1 MARTGFIGA
10 GNMATSIIGGLL
22 QAGHVA
28 SDIRASDPAPSERA
42 QKSGIDIVNDNSQIC
57 RWADVLVLAV
67 KPQTMEGVCKQIA
80 PTMQKH
86 RALIISI
93 AAGITSNSICHWLGA
108 SVPCIRVMPNTPALH
123 GLGMSGFFANEQCSA
138 NDIETALSLM
148 QTVGKVIQVRDEP
161 TIDLVTA
168 ISGSGPAYFF
178 LLIEAMIKSGMTQGL
193 SEQEARTLA
202 TQTAIGAAAMADQS
216 DTSVQDLRRRVTS
229 PGGTTERAIA
239 TMIDGG
245 FFELIDDA
253 VRAAALRSVELSTQL
268 GVNPDE

>member
-10 GNMATSIIGGLL
+10 GNMASSIIGGLL
-22 QAGHVA
+22 QAGHA
-28 SDIRASDPAPSERA
+28 PSHIRASDPTPSEYV
-42 QKSGIDIVNDNSQIC
+42 KESGIDILNDNSELC

-67 KPQTMEGVCKQIA
+67 KPQSMEGVCKQIA
-80 PTMQKH
+80 PAFREH
-86 RALIISI
+86 NALIISI
-93 AAGITSNSICHWLGA
+93 AAGITSNSICSWLGT
-108 SVPCIRVMPNTPALH
+108 SVPCIRVMPNTPALL
-123 GLGMSGFFANEQCSA
+123 GLGMSGFFANKQCSTG
-138 NDIETALSLM
+138 DIETALSIM
-148 QTVGKVIQVRDEP
+148 QTVGKVIQVHDEN

-178 LLIEAMIKSGMTQGL
+178 LLIEAMIKSGMAQGL

-216 DTSVQDLRRRVTS
+216 ETSVQELRRRVTS

-245 FFELIDDA
+245 FFKLIDDA
-253 VRAAALRSVELSTQL
+253 VQAAALRSVELSRQL